1 MATFRGLVNTLQI
14 RNDGWVEVVIQA
26 VHAGNTTQTLYIK
39 DLDGDIT
46 MAHKRLGQLSL
57 LRDALTRILPV
68 EIDYETDPDQGDLI
82 TEVMVHPRPSIA
94 GRAPGSLVQGTV
106 IGISITELG
115 PLSGLYPYLD
125 TPDIAGITL
134 LKEDG
139 TLLSLQLDL
148 QRSERL
154 TMHAMLGLL
163 KAAYINR
170 RPVILL
176 TADQHENK
184 LSSGSDLIFN
194 SSSFATNRSAFIES
208 CEWVSIPEETLHY
221 CYAFIERI
229 GQRYE
234 SYDEKNAL
242 ALSHI
247 RVVYTT
253 APAQT
258 PEGDISENGAFLPVT
273 QTAWIPD
280 ASPLLMMLEMALKNS
295 FQVQLGTLE
304 EYIHEVDVISH
315 LGSSARPIW
324 ICVTQSFMQENLD
337 EQCNNTPTIQSPNNA
352 VFGDIPLRFYW
363 KGKGYFN
370 EGIWRFKIDSASA
383 SELKIDGKLPCCSKS
398 IDECCCTTDEPS
410 SAVTHVYLKGLHT
423 IELTLYNQKI
433 GQPFTLTAY
442 RIR

>member
-14 RNDGWVEVVIQA
+14 RDDGWVEVVIQA
-26 VHAGNTTQTLYIK
+26 VHAGNTTQTLFIK

-57 LRDALTRILPV
+57 LRDALTRVLPV
-68 EIDYETDPDQGDLI
+68 EIDYETEPDQGLLI
-82 TEVMVHPRPSIA
+82 SEVMVHPRPSIM
-94 GRAPGSLVQGTV
+94 GRAPGSQVQGTV

-125 TPDIAGITL
+125 APDIAGITL
-134 LKEDG
+134 LKDDG
-139 TLLSLQLDL
+139 TLVGLQLDL

-154 TMHAMLGLL
+154 TMHAMLNLL
-163 KAAYINR
+163 QTAYKNR
-170 RPVILL
+170 RPVVIL
-176 TADQHENK
+176 TAENHRNPS
-184 LSSGSDLIFN
+184 SSGSDLSFN
-194 SSSFATNRSAFIES
+194 QPTFSSNQSAFIES
-208 CEWVSIPEETLHY
+208 CEWITVPEQSLNY
-221 CYAFIERI
+221 CYAFIERL

-242 ALSHI
+242 ALSHV

-258 PEGDISENGAFLPVT
+258 PEGDISENGAFQPVT

-280 ASPLLMMLEMALKNS
+280 DSPLLLRLEKAFKNG
-295 FQVQLGTLE
+295 FQVQLGMVE
-304 EYIHEVDVISH
+304 QCIHEVDVISH
-315 LGSSARPIW
+315 LGSAARPIW
-324 ICVTQSFMQENLD
+324 ICVTQSFMQENMD

-352 VFGDIPLRFYW
+352 AFGDIPLRFHW

-370 EGIWRFKIDSASA
+370 EGIWRFNIASA
-383 SELKIDGKLPCCSKS
+383 NAAELKIDGRLPCCLKPM
-398 IDECCCTTDEPS
+398 DECCCTTQE
-410 SAVTHVYLKGLHT
+410 SASEVNHVYLKGMHT
-423 IELTLYNQKI
+423 IELTLYNQKM
-433 GQPFTLTAY
+433 GQPFTLMAY